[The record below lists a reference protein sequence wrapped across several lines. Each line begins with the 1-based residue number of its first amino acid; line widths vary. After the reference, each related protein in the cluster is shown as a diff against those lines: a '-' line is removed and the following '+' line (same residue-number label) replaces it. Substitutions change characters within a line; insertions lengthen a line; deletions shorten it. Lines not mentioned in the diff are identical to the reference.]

1 MIADGYTD
9 LAAGKIAS
17 VVTYLE
23 MTERPAINEM
33 SSTKVELR
41 RIHNADLE
49 WYRAIYRR
57 VGAQWLWFSRLEMT
71 DAQLSEQLA
80 RPGNELFVAERSGK
94 EIGMAELDRSGASS
108 SASSDSREVE
118 ITSFGLFPE
127 SIGKGF
133 GHPFM
138 QQLLKQAWDA
148 STTRVWLHTCNFD
161 GPAALGF
168 YIKCGFRPYK
178 RAIEVGDDPRIS
190 GVLPEDTAP
199 QIPIIR

>member
-23 MTERPAINEM
+23 MVERAANSEP
-33 SSTKVELR
+33 SSNGVELR
-41 RIHNADLE
+41 QIQNAGVE
-49 WYRAIYRR
+49 WYRALYRR

-80 RPGNELFVAERSGK
+80 RSGNELFVAEENGN
-94 EIGMAELDRSGASS
+94 EIGMAELDRSDAK
-108 SASSDSREVE
+108 DVE

-133 GHPFM
+133 GRPFM
-138 QQLLKQAWDA
+138 QQLLKQAWDT
-148 STTRVWLHTCNFD
+148 STERVWLHTCNFD
-161 GPAALGF
+161 GPAALSF

-190 GVLPEDTAP
+190 GILPADAAP

>member
-1 MIADGYTD
+1 MLADGYTH

-23 MTERPAINEM
+23 MVRRPAKSELSSNELA
-33 SSTKVELR
+33 LR
-41 RIHNADLE
+41 RIQHAGLE
-49 WYRAIYRR
+49 WYRALYRR

-80 RPGNELFVAERSGK
+80 RPGNELFVAERNGK
-94 EIGMAELDRSGASS
+94 EIGMTELDRSNAK
-108 SASSDSREVE
+108 DVE
-118 ITSFGLFPE
+118 ITSFGLLPE

-133 GHPFM
+133 GRPFM
-138 QQLLKQAWDA
+138 HELLKQAWNA
-148 STTRVWLHTCNFD
+148 STERVWLHTCNFD
-161 GPAALGF
+161 GPAALSF

-178 RAIEVGDDPRIS
+178 RAIEVGDDPRIT
-190 GVLPEDTAP
+190 GVLPEDAAP

>member
-1 MIADGYTD
+1 MLADGYTD

-23 MTERPAINEM
+23 MVARPANIE
-33 SSTKVELR
+33 SSSAGVELR
-41 RIHNADLE
+41 RIQNAGLE
-49 WYRAIYRR
+49 WYRALYRR

-80 RPGNELFVAERSGK
+80 RSGNVLFVAERSGR
-94 EIGMAELDRSGASS
+94 EIGMAEIDRSDAKH
-108 SASSDSREVE
+108 VE

-133 GHPFM
+133 GRPFM
-138 QQLLKQAWDA
+138 QQLLKQAWDI
-148 STTRVWLHTCNFD
+148 STERVWLHTCNFD
-161 GPAALGF
+161 GPSALSF

-178 RAIEVGDDPRIS
+178 RAIEVGDDPRTTGI
-190 GVLPEDTAP
+190 LPEDAAP

>member
-23 MTERPAINEM
+23 MTERPVINEM
-33 SSTKVELR
+33 SSTEVELR

-94 EIGMAELDRSGASS
+94 EIGMAELDRSNASS
-108 SASSDSREVE
+108 GAKDVE

-133 GHPFM
+133 GRPFM
-138 QQLLKQAWDA
+138 QELLNHAWDA
-148 STTRVWLHTCNFD
+148 STERVWLHTCSFD
-161 GPAALGF
+161 GPAALSF
-168 YIKCGFRPYK
+168 YIKRGFRPYK
-178 RAIEVGDDPRIS
+178 RAVEVGDDPRIT
-190 GVLPEDTAP
+190 GILPEYTAP